1 MPEAKK
7 GQSPRFSNRILPA
20 VLIIV
25 LAVGIGFLLYSNHS
39 LTLQG
44 SLPSTNIQLASAAAG
59 SSTNVMCE
67 IISTSTH
74 HSLQGYV
81 LERTNDGSYAR
92 TQHIITVTWQ
102 SDQNVNMGH
111 PQDLQPGAIVQ
122 ISGQVD
128 QAKVLHANQIS
139 VVTNYLKVK

>member
-1 MPEAKK
+1 MPDAKK
-7 GQSPRFSNRILPA
+7 GGSPGFSNRILPA
-20 VLIIV
+20 LLIIGLV
-25 LAVGIGFLLYSNHS
+25 VGIGFLLYSNHS

-44 SLPSTNIQLASAAAG
+44 SLPTTNVQLASAAAG
-59 SSTNVMCE
+59 SSINVMCE

-81 LERTNDGSYAR
+81 LERANDGSYAR
-92 TQHIITVTWQ
+92 TQHTITVTWQ
-102 SDQNVNMGH
+102 SDQNFNMGH

-122 ISGQVD
+122 VSGQVD